1 MISVKRNTWRALS
14 LVIGDCRKKG
24 NFEYCQG
31 ARAQHPA
38 SGDAA
43 PAPLMALL
51 SAATHSRT

>member
-31 ARAQHPA
+31 AQPTEQLRHL
-38 SGDAA
+38 S
-43 PAPLMALL
+43 LL
-51 SAATHSRT
+51 RLSSYQRTVITRN